1 MMNELFQFDAAIP
14 DRPLCGVD
22 EAGRGPLAGSVF
34 AAAVV
39 LKRSALDCAE
49 LDILN
54 DSKKLT
60 EKKREVL
67 YDFITAN
74 SYWAV
79 AFADIS
85 EIEERNILGATHLAM
100 QRAVAELAQQVTP
113 KTVIIDGNSLPVL
126 PFPAYTLVKGD
137 GKSAC
142 IAAASVLA
150 KVSRDREMI
159 KLAELYPQYG
169 FENHKGYG
177 SKAHVAALK
186 EHGPCEIHRPS
197 FLTKILPEQFPPKKT
212 AKRAFGDMG
221 EDVACKLLQSLGYE
235 ITHRNFNC
243 SAGEI
248 DIAATKDG
256 VLHIVEVKTRM
267 KDKDFPAQGA
277 VNAVKSRRISRAV
290 DEFLT
295 KNDSAMPISLDIIS
309 VEIDRFSGEQEVK
322 HITNAY
328 EYIAE

>member
-1 MMNELFQFDAAIP
+1 MNELFQFDSAIP
-14 DRPLCGVD
+14 ERPLCGVD

-60 EKKREVL
+60 EKKREAL
-67 YDFITAN
+67 YDFITSN

-79 AFADIS
+79 AFADIA

-100 QRAVAELAQQVTP
+100 QRAVNALASQVPP

-159 KLAELYPQYG
+159 KLAELYPQYS
-169 FENHKGYG
+169 FEKHKGYG

-212 AKRAFGDMG
+212 AKRAFGDKG
-221 EDVACKLLQSLGYE
+221 EDIACELLVSLGYD
-235 ITHRNFNC
+235 IVHRNFNC
-243 SAGEI
+243 SVGEL
-248 DIAATKDG
+248 DITATKDG

-267 KDKDFPAQGA
+267 KDKDFPASGA
-277 VNAVKSRRISRAV
+277 VNKVKARRISRAV
-290 DEFLT
+290 DEYLKENSF
-295 KNDSAMPISLDIIS
+295 AVPFSLDIIS